1 MLDLSAYVSVP
12 QAAEEL
18 SVHPETVRR
27 LLRQG
32 TLSGSKVGTLWF
44 IAKEDLDRF
53 KTTYDPRTGPKRQA
67 RKDDNGNHNAD

>member
-1 MLDLSAYVSVP
+1 MLDLSAFVRVP

-32 TLSGSKVGTLWF
+32 TLPGSKAGTLWF
-44 IAKEDLDRF
+44 IAKRDLRRF
-53 KTTYDPRTGPKRQA
+53 KEGYDPRPGPKRQESQHA
-67 RKDDNGNHNAD
+67 KQ

>member
-1 MLDLSAYVSVP
+1 MLDLSAYVSVN
-12 QAAEEL
+12 QAAQEL

-32 TLSGSKVGTLWF
+32 TLEGSKAGTIWF

-53 KTTYDPRTGPKRQA
+53 KATYESRSKGPNEGK
-67 RKDDNGNHNAD
+67 